1 MGDYREQAKF
11 RDPYIFKKA
20 EDFFTDIDNPGSGLR
35 QPGKLSYKEDDQLLP
50 DKKTNPATSH
60 GRIFRFN
67 DGSLILIQFMR
78 PRVWRI
84 RFDPKAKSGD
94 QYSDFNSCE
103 LLPLHRLIRKVLI
116 FSGEPLSR
124 IP

>member
-20 EDFFTDIDNPGSGLR
+20 EDFFYDIDTSGSGLK
-35 QPGKLSYKEDDQLLP
+35 QPSKLSYREDDQTLP
-50 DKKTNPATSH
+50 DNKPNPATSH

-67 DGSLILIQFMR
+67 DGALILIQFMR

-84 RFDPKAKSGD
+84 HFDPKANSGS
-94 QYSDFNSCE
+94 QYSDFNS
-103 LLPLHRLIRKVLI
+103 
-116 FSGEPLSR
+116 
-124 IP
+124 